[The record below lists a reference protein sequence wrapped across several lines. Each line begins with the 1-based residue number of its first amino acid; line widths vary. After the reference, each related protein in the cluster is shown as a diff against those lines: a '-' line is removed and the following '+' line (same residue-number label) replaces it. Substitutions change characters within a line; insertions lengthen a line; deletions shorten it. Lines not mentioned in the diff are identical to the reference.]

1 MASIIAETE
10 RLLRMK
16 ILPDE
21 DESSDEEEEGEE
33 GEDKFKSEFGS
44 NRRGKGTGEWWCDP
58 E

>member
-10 RLLRMK
+10 RLLRLK

-21 DESSDEEEEGEE
+21 ESSS
-33 GEDKFKSEFGS
+33 GEDEDDENGEKFKSDFGS
-44 NRRGKGTGEWWCDP
+44 NRRFKAGEWWCDP